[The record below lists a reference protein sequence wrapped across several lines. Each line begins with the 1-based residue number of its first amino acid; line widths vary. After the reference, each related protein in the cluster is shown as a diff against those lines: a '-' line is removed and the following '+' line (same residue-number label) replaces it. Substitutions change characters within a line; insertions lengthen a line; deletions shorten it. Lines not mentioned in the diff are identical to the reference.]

1 MTSEQVQEMGGVHP
15 LGRVGR
21 PADVAAMI
29 VFLLS
34 DEASWM
40 TGTIIPVDGGMLA
53 G

>member
-1 MTSEQVQEMGGVHP
+1 MTPEQVQEMGGLHP

-29 VFLLS
+29 AFLLS
-34 DEASWM
+34 DETSWM
-40 TGTIIPVDGGMLA
+40 TGAVIPVDGGMLA